1 MNTEGVTI
9 LAVEDDDKCRLLL
22 ELHLKIMGFNIL
34 MAGNGVEALEILG
47 NNHVDLIIS
56 DQIMPKMDGI
66 TFLKE
71 VKLKYDDMPFI
82 MMTAYGSVQKAVTSI
97 KEGAYDYIQKPYK
110 DDELFAVIRRALDH
124 YRLSNEN
131 RKLKGHLKELYS
143 FQNIVTKSPE
153 MIKALKLAEKVAA
166 NPNTTVALY
175 GKSGTG
181 KEILARAIHYG
192 GARMEN
198 RFVAINCAGIPSALL
213 ESELFGYV
221 KGAFTGADRDKEGK
235 LDLAQ
240 NGTLLLDEIGD
251 MPLDLQTKLLRVLE
265 EHTYERLGSNNH
277 VKSDFRVITAT
288 HRDIKEMVKNGKF
301 REDLYHRINIF
312 PITLPSLRERRE
324 DIPLLVDY
332 FLEQLRNELGKPL
345 PGLSQKAMDIF
356 LSYNWPGNI
365 RELKNCLERAA
376 ILSQNELIRPE
387 HLTID
392 HSPSKEE
399 KILSD
404 EDEKDKIEIRI
415 DLSSRET
422 SLDGIVDH
430 VLQKTLEKCNNNKSL
445 AADMLKINRKIFYR
459 RENGMK

>member
-1 MNTEGVTI
+1 MNTEGATI
-9 LAVEDDDKCRLLL
+9 LAVDDDDKCRLLL

-34 MAGNGVEALEILG
+34 LAGNGVEALEILG
-47 NNHVDLIIS
+47 NNHIDLIIS

-66 TFLKE
+66 RLLKE
-71 VKLKYDDMPFI
+71 VKLKYGDIPFI
-82 MMTAYGSVQKAVTSI
+82 MITAYGSVQKAVTSI

-175 GKSGTG
+175 GESGTG

-235 LDLAQ
+235 FDIVQ
-240 NGTLLLDEIGD
+240 RGTLLLDEIGD

-265 EHTYERLGSNNH
+265 EHTYERLGSNKP
-277 VKSDFRVITAT
+277 VKADFRVITAT
-288 HRDIKEMVKNGKF
+288 HRNIKEMVKNGKF

-392 HSPSKEE
+392 YGLSKEE

-404 EDEKDKIEIRI
+404 EKDKLQIRI
-415 DLSSRET
+415 DLSSKET
-422 SLDGIVDH
+422 SLDTIVDN

-459 RENGMK
+459 REKGMK

>member
-1 MNTEGVTI
+1 MNTEGATI
-9 LAVEDDDKCRLLL
+9 LAVDDDDKCRLLL

-34 MAGNGVEALEILG
+34 LAGNGVEALEILG
-47 NNHVDLIIS
+47 NNHIDLIIS

-66 TFLKE
+66 RLLKE
-71 VKLKYDDMPFI
+71 VKLKYGDIPFI
-82 MMTAYGSVQKAVTSI
+82 MITAYGSVQKAVTSI

-175 GKSGTG
+175 GESGTG

-235 LDLAQ
+235 FDIVQ
-240 NGTLLLDEIGD
+240 KGTLLLDEIGD

-265 EHTYERLGSNNH
+265 EHTYERLGSNKP
-277 VKSDFRVITAT
+277 VKADFRVITAT
-288 HRDIKEMVKNGKF
+288 HRNIKEMVKNGKF

-392 HSPSKEE
+392 YGLSKEE
-399 KILSD
+399 KMLS
-404 EDEKDKIEIRI
+404 DEKDKLQIRI
-415 DLSSRET
+415 DLSSKET
-422 SLDGIVDH
+422 SLDTIVDN

-459 RENGMK
+459 REKGMK

>member
-1 MNTEGVTI
+1 MNTEGATI
-9 LAVEDDDKCRLLL
+9 LAVDDDDKCRLLL

-34 MAGNGVEALEILG
+34 LAGNGVEALEILG
-47 NNHVDLIIS
+47 NNHIDLIIS

-66 TFLKE
+66 RLLKE
-71 VKLKYDDMPFI
+71 VKLKYGDIPFI
-82 MMTAYGSVQKAVTSI
+82 MITAYGSVQKAVTSI

-153 MIKALKLAEKVAA
+153 MMKALKLAEKVAA

-175 GKSGTG
+175 GESGTG

-235 LDLAQ
+235 LDLVQ
-240 NGTLLLDEIGD
+240 KGTLLLDEIGD

-265 EHTYERLGSNNH
+265 EHTYERLGSNKP
-277 VKSDFRVITAT
+277 VKADFRVITAT
-288 HRDIKEMVKNGKF
+288 HRNIKEMVKNGKF

-387 HLTID
+387 HLIID
-392 HSPSKEE
+392 HSLSKEE
-399 KILSD
+399 KNLPD
-404 EDEKDKIEIRI
+404 DNDKIQIRI
-415 DLSSRET
+415 DLSSKET
-422 SLDGIVDH
+422 SLDTIVDN

-459 RENGMK
+459 REKGMK

>member
-1 MNTEGVTI
+1 MNTEGATI
-9 LAVEDDDKCRLLL
+9 LAVDDDDKCRLLL

-34 MAGNGVEALEILG
+34 LAGNGVEALEILG
-47 NNHVDLIIS
+47 NNHIDLIIS

-66 TFLKE
+66 RLLKE
-71 VKLKYDDMPFI
+71 VKLKYGDIPFI
-82 MMTAYGSVQKAVTSI
+82 MITAYGSVQKAVTSI

-175 GKSGTG
+175 GESGTG

-235 LDLAQ
+235 FDIVQ
-240 NGTLLLDEIGD
+240 KGTLLLDEIGD

-265 EHTYERLGSNNH
+265 EHTYERLGSNKP
-277 VKSDFRVITAT
+277 VKADFRVITAT
-288 HRDIKEMVKNGKF
+288 HRDIKEMVKNGNF
-301 REDLYHRINIF
+301 REDLYHRVNIF
-312 PITLPSLRERRE
+312 PIALPSLRERRE

-392 HSPSKEE
+392 YGLSKEE
-399 KILSD
+399 KMLS
-404 EDEKDKIEIRI
+404 DEKDKLQIRI
-415 DLSSRET
+415 DLSSKET
-422 SLDGIVDH
+422 SLDTIVDN

-459 RENGMK
+459 REKGMK

>member
-1 MNTEGVTI
+1 MNTEGATI
-9 LAVEDDDKCRLLL
+9 LAVDDDDKCRLLL

-47 NNHVDLIIS
+47 NNHIDLIIS

-66 TFLKE
+66 RLLKE
-71 VKLKYDDMPFI
+71 VKLKYGDIPFI
-82 MMTAYGSVQKAVTSI
+82 MITAYGSVQKAVTSI

-175 GKSGTG
+175 GESGTG

-235 LDLAQ
+235 FDIVQ
-240 NGTLLLDEIGD
+240 KGTLLLDEIGD

-265 EHTYERLGSNNH
+265 EHTYERLGSNKP
-277 VKSDFRVITAT
+277 VKADFRVITAT
-288 HRDIKEMVKNGKF
+288 HRNIKEMVKNGKF

-392 HSPSKEE
+392 YGLSKEE

-404 EDEKDKIEIRI
+404 EKDKLQIRI
-415 DLSSRET
+415 DLSSKET
-422 SLDGIVDH
+422 SLDTIVDN

-459 RENGMK
+459 REKGMK

>member
-1 MNTEGVTI
+1 MNTEGATI
-9 LAVEDDDKCRLLL
+9 LAVDDDDKCRLLL

-34 MAGNGVEALEILG
+34 LAGNGVEALEILG
-47 NNHVDLIIS
+47 NNHIDLIIS

-66 TFLKE
+66 RLLKE
-71 VKLKYDDMPFI
+71 VKLKHGDIPFI
-82 MMTAYGSVQKAVTSI
+82 MITAYGSVQKAVTSI

-175 GKSGTG
+175 GESGTG

-235 LDLAQ
+235 FDIVQ
-240 NGTLLLDEIGD
+240 KGTLLLDEIGD

-265 EHTYERLGSNNH
+265 EHTYERLGSNKP
-277 VKSDFRVITAT
+277 VKADFRVITAT

-392 HSPSKEE
+392 YGLSKEE

-404 EDEKDKIEIRI
+404 EKDKLQIRI
-415 DLSSRET
+415 DLSSKET
-422 SLDGIVDH
+422 SLDTIVDN

-459 RENGMK
+459 REKGMK

>member
-1 MNTEGVTI
+1 MNTEGATI
-9 LAVEDDDKCRLLL
+9 LAVDDDDKCRLLL

-34 MAGNGVEALEILG
+34 LAGNGVEALEILG
-47 NNHVDLIIS
+47 NNHIDLIIS

-66 TFLKE
+66 RLLKE
-71 VKLKYDDMPFI
+71 VKLKHGDIPFI
-82 MMTAYGSVQKAVTSI
+82 MITAYGSVQKAVTSI

-153 MIKALKLAEKVAA
+153 MMKALKLAEKVAA

-175 GKSGTG
+175 GESGTG

-235 LDLAQ
+235 FDIVQ
-240 NGTLLLDEIGD
+240 RGTLLLDEIGD

-265 EHTYERLGSNNH
+265 EHTYERLGSNKP
-277 VKSDFRVITAT
+277 VKADFRVITAT
-288 HRDIKEMVKNGKF
+288 HRNIKEMVKNGKF

-392 HSPSKEE
+392 YGLSKEE

-404 EDEKDKIEIRI
+404 EKDKLQIRI
-415 DLSSRET
+415 DLSSKET
-422 SLDGIVDH
+422 SLDTIVDN

-459 RENGMK
+459 REKGMK

>member
-1 MNTEGVTI
+1 MKAEDVTI
-9 LAVEDDDKCRLLL
+9 LCVDDEKSSRYLLDF
-22 ELHLKIMGFNIL
+22 HLKKCGFNIL
-34 MAGNGVEALEILG
+34 LSSSGFEALELLKK
-47 NNHVDLIIS
+47 NHVDLILS
-56 DQIMPKMDGI
+56 DQVMPEMDGI
-66 TFLKE
+66 MLLKE
-71 VKLKYDDMPFI
+71 VKLKYGDIHFI
-82 MMTAYGSVQKAVTSI
+82 MVTAYGSIENAVICI
-97 KEGAYDYIQKPYK
+97 KEGAYDYVQKPINV
-110 DDELFAVIRRALDH
+110 DDLLSTIRRAIDH

-131 RKLKGHLKELYS
+131 RNLKGHLRGLYS
-143 FQNIVTKSPE
+143 FQNIVTKSPG
-153 MIKALKLAEKVAA
+153 MIKALKLAEKVSA

-175 GKSGTG
+175 GESGTG
-181 KEILARAIHYG
+181 KEVLARAIHYSG
-192 GARMEN
+192 ERMEN

-235 LDLAQ
+235 FDIVQ
-240 NGTLLLDEIGD
+240 KGTLLLDEIGD

-265 EHTYERLGSNNH
+265 EHTYERLGSNKP
-277 VKSDFRVITAT
+277 VKADFRVITAT
-288 HRDIKEMVKNGKF
+288 HRNIKEMVKNDKF

-345 PGLSQKAMDIF
+345 PGLSQKTMDIF
-356 LSYNWPGNI
+356 LTYNWPGNI

-376 ILSQNELIRPE
+376 ILIQNELIRPE

-404 EDEKDKIEIRI
+404 EKDNIEIRI
-415 DLSSRET
+415 DLSSKET
-422 SLDGIVDH
+422 SLDSIVDN

-445 AADMLKINRKIFYR
+445 AADMLKVNRKIFYS
-459 RENGMK
+459 REQKT

>member
-9 LAVEDDDKCRLLL
+9 LAVEDDDKCGLLL

-47 NNHVDLIIS
+47 NNHIDLIIS

-66 TFLKE
+66 RLLKE
-71 VKLKYDDMPFI
+71 VKLKYGDIPFI
-82 MMTAYGSVQKAVTSI
+82 MITAYGSVQKAVTSI

-175 GKSGTG
+175 GESGTG

-235 LDLAQ
+235 FDIVQ
-240 NGTLLLDEIGD
+240 KGTLLLDEIGD

-265 EHTYERLGSNNH
+265 EHTYERLGSNKP
-277 VKSDFRVITAT
+277 VKADFRVITAT
-288 HRDIKEMVKNGKF
+288 HRNIKEMVKNGKF

-392 HSPSKEE
+392 YGLSKEE

-404 EDEKDKIEIRI
+404 EKDKLQIRI
-415 DLSSRET
+415 DLSSKET
-422 SLDGIVDH
+422 SLDTIVDN

-459 RENGMK
+459 REKGMK

>member
-1 MNTEGVTI
+1 MNTEGATI
-9 LAVEDDDKCRLLL
+9 LAVDDDDKCRLLL

-34 MAGNGVEALEILG
+34 LAGNGVEALEILG
-47 NNHVDLIIS
+47 NNHIDLIIS

-66 TFLKE
+66 RLLKE
-71 VKLKYDDMPFI
+71 VKLKYGDIPFI
-82 MMTAYGSVQKAVTSI
+82 MITAYGSVQKAVTSI

-153 MIKALKLAEKVAA
+153 TIKALKLAEKVAA

-175 GKSGTG
+175 GESGTG

-235 LDLAQ
+235 FDIVQ
-240 NGTLLLDEIGD
+240 KGTLLLDEIGD

-265 EHTYERLGSNNH
+265 EHTYERLGSNKP
-277 VKSDFRVITAT
+277 VKADFRVITAT
-288 HRDIKEMVKNGKF
+288 HRNIKEMVKNGKF

-392 HSPSKEE
+392 YGLSKEE

-404 EDEKDKIEIRI
+404 EKDKLQIRI
-415 DLSSRET
+415 DLSSKET
-422 SLDGIVDH
+422 SLDTIVDN

-459 RENGMK
+459 REKGMK

>member
-1 MNTEGVTI
+1 MNTEGATI
-9 LAVEDDDKCRLLL
+9 LAVDDDDKCRLLL

-34 MAGNGVEALEILG
+34 LAGNGVEALEILG
-47 NNHVDLIIS
+47 NNHIDLIIS

-66 TFLKE
+66 RLLKE
-71 VKLKYDDMPFI
+71 VKLKYGDIPFI
-82 MMTAYGSVQKAVTSI
+82 MITAYGSVQKAVTSI

-175 GKSGTG
+175 GESGTG

-235 LDLAQ
+235 LDVAQ

-265 EHTYERLGSNNH
+265 EHTYERLGSNKP
-277 VKSDFRVITAT
+277 VKADFRVITAT
-288 HRDIKEMVKNGKF
+288 HRNIKEMVKNGKF

-392 HSPSKEE
+392 YGLSKEE

-404 EDEKDKIEIRI
+404 EKDKLQIRI
-415 DLSSRET
+415 DLSSKET
-422 SLDGIVDH
+422 SLDTIVDN

-459 RENGMK
+459 REKGMK

>member
-9 LAVEDDDKCRLLL
+9 LAVDDDNKCRLLI
-22 ELHLKIMGFNIL
+22 ELQLKKMGFNIL
-34 MAGNGVEALEILG
+34 LAGNGVEALEILG
-47 NNHVDLIIS
+47 NNHIDLIIS
-56 DQIMPKMDGI
+56 DQMMPKMDGI

-71 VKLKYDDMPFI
+71 VKLKYGDIPFI
-82 MMTAYGSVQKAVTSI
+82 MITAYGSVQKAVTSI

-153 MIKALKLAEKVAA
+153 TIKALKLAEKVAA

-175 GKSGTG
+175 GESGTG

-235 LDLAQ
+235 LDLVQ
-240 NGTLLLDEIGD
+240 KGTLLLDEIGD

-277 VKSDFRVITAT
+277 IKSDFRVITAT
-288 HRDIKEMVKNGKF
+288 HRNIKEMVKNGKF

-312 PITLPSLRERRE
+312 PITLPPLKERRE
-324 DIPLLVDY
+324 DMPLLVDY

-387 HLTID
+387 HLIID
-392 HSPSKEE
+392 HSLSKEE
-399 KILSD
+399 KNLPD
-404 EDEKDKIEIRI
+404 DNDKIQIRI

-422 SLDGIVDH
+422 SLDTIVDH

-445 AADMLKINRKIFYR
+445 AADKLKVNRQIFYR
-459 RENGMK
+459 REKGIK

>member
-1 MNTEGVTI
+1 MNTEGATI
-9 LAVEDDDKCRLLL
+9 LAVDDDDKCRLLL

-34 MAGNGVEALEILG
+34 LAGNGVEALEILG
-47 NNHVDLIIS
+47 NNHIDLIIS

-66 TFLKE
+66 RLLKE
-71 VKLKYDDMPFI
+71 VKLKYGDIPFI
-82 MMTAYGSVQKAVTSI
+82 MITAYGSVQKAVTSI

-175 GKSGTG
+175 GESGTG

-235 LDLAQ
+235 FDIVQ
-240 NGTLLLDEIGD
+240 KGTLLLDEIGD

-265 EHTYERLGSNNH
+265 EHTYERLGSNKP
-277 VKSDFRVITAT
+277 VKADFRVITAT
-288 HRDIKEMVKNGKF
+288 HRNIKEMVKNGKF

-392 HSPSKEE
+392 YGLSKEE

-404 EDEKDKIEIRI
+404 EKDKLQIRI
-415 DLSSRET
+415 DLSSKET
-422 SLDGIVDH
+422 SLDTIVDN

-459 RENGMK
+459 REKGMK